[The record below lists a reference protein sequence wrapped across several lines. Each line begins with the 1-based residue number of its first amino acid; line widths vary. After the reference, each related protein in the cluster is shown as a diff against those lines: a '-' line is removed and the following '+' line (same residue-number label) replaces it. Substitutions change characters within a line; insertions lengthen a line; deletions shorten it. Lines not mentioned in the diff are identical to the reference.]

1 MLGRLVVVE
10 SSRALGSLVYLDGDA
25 QSNRVAAL
33 RNEAARAIHGLG
45 DPREGI
51 YYGHHL
57 ILFLRAEVV
66 DHSSSLLHVEETS
79 HSHSGLL
86 VRVLCDMVTFCTQ

>member
-10 SSRALGSLVYLDGDA
+10 SSRGLGSLVYLDGDA
-25 QSNRVAAL
+25 RSNRVAAL
-33 RNEAARAIHGLG
+33 RNEAARSIHGLG

-57 ILFLRAEVV
+57 IVPE
-66 DHSSSLLHVEETS
+66 
-79 HSHSGLL
+79 SGS
-86 VRVLCDMVTFCTQ
+86 RRSFITITAC